1 MFILDTSAWIEFFMR
16 SDEGTKVK
24 KHLEEGNCYTSI
36 ASVAEIS
43 NWATKENMDGKRLMR
58 YVADLSRMLGLTM
71 EISFL
76 AGELNFQRKK
86 TEENWG
92 MMDSFVLASSKI
104 NNLKILTK
112 DSHFKDLPNAE
123 IL

>member
-1 MFILDTSAWIEFFMR
+1 MFLLDTSAWIEFFVKSEM
-16 SDEGTKVK
+16 GTKVRK
-24 KHLEEGNCYTSI
+24 YLEEGNCYTSV

-43 NWATKENMDGKRLMR
+43 NWAAKQNIDGKRLMG
-58 YVADLSRMLGLTM
+58 YVMGLSRMLDLTL

-86 TEENWG
+86 TEERWG
-92 MMDSFVLASSKI
+92 MMDSFVLATSRIS
-104 NNLKILTK
+104 NLKILTK
-112 DSHFKDLPNAE
+112 DSHFKDLQSVE